1 MTLTRRLNLWYGL
14 VLVAAVLS
22 AGVVVE
28 LTAARLASARRTALI
43 EEIQAEVTRA
53 YEAGGVDA
61 AGDVEFPGVQ
71 LRLRDDAGRPLT
83 GIDRPA
89 APGMTVRTRV
99 VKGVWLDT
107 VLPDASLAQSRRD
120 ARVAVGGGGLLVLLL
135 GLGGGLWAT
144 RRALDP
150 IRAVAQAARSALDTG
165 DPAARVP
172 SPGTGDELDDMVS
185 VLNELLQTDQERV
198 EQMRASLDHIG
209 HDLRTPMTRIRA
221 AAELA
226 LSRDDPDERAS
237 ALEVAIEEA
246 TATEQLLTR
255 LLDLTRAEAGMLP
268 LDLREIEPAA
278 LLHRVAALYE
288 HVAEERDIEIV
299 VDASPGSPILADQ
312 TRLEQALAN
321 VVDNA
326 VKFSPDAGVVRLS
339 VLEQDG
345 EVQFL
350 VEDDGPGVPEPERER
365 VFDRLV
371 RGDES
376 RGSPGAGLGL
386 AMVRAIA
393 HAHGG
398 TAYVTA
404 AARGGTVAILTL
416 PIRTASKGVT

>member
-14 VLVAAVLS
+14 VLVAAVSL

-28 LTAARLASARRTALI
+28 LTTTRLASARRTALI

-83 GIDRPA
+83 GIDRPTT
-89 APGMTVRTRV
+89 PGVTVRTRI

-107 VLPDASLAQSRRD
+107 VLPDAALAQGRRD

-150 IRAVAQAARSALDTG
+150 IRAVARAARSALDTG

-172 SPGTGDELDDMVS
+172 SPGTGDELDDMVG
-185 VLNELLQTDQERV
+185 VLNELLQTDQERI

-226 LSRDDPDERAS
+226 LSRDDPDERAG

-268 LDLREIEPAA
+268 LDLRELEPDA
-278 LLHRVAALYE
+278 LLRRVAALYE
-288 HVAEERDIEIV
+288 HVAEERDIQLV
-299 VDASPGSPILADQ
+299 VDAHPVPTIVADR

-321 VVDNA
+321 LVDNA
-326 VKFSPDAGVVRLS
+326 IKFSPNGARVRLS
-339 VLEQDG
+339 TTSDDDHVHL
-345 EVQFL
+345 V
-350 VEDDGPGVPEPERER
+350 VEDEGPGIPETDRER
-365 VFDRLV
+365 VFERLV
-371 RGDES
+371 RGDPS
-376 RGSPGAGLGL
+376 GLGGATMAYPL
-386 AMVRAIA
+386 KPNEVLVLIRILIQIIMLNISNAFAKI
-393 HAHGG
+393 G
-398 TAYVTA
+398 T
-404 AARGGTVAILTL
+404 
-416 PIRTASKGVT
+416 